1 MANPSA
7 TPSSIPSWMERFD
20 LKSITDPSAKPF
32 PYLVTA
38 FLLIVIVYSLQGPRY
53 SKNIK
58 HLNPRGPLEFSDTR
72 PKKEFV
78 TGSREMLA
86 NWFKA
91 NPDKPCR
98 VISDT
103 GEITVLP
110 PRFANEIKSDDRL
123 NFSKW
128 TYKAFHAHLPGFE
141 GFREGS
147 RDSQIVQEVIMRDL
161 TKYLNKVTEPL
172 AEETCL
178 AIEEILPK
186 PANGEWCTI
195 NIRSKILPIIAR
207 ISSRVFLGEELCRNE
222 EWLKVTQQYTLDG
235 FRAAEELRLWPAVL
249 RPMVHWFLPSCRLA
263 RAHVALARTIIDP
276 VLQKRRQEKAAN
288 GGKAEHDDAIEWFE
302 RTAKGKN
309 YDAAVAQLVMSLA
322 AIHTTTDLT
331 CQVMTKLMQNP
342 EYIGPLREEMM
353 QALSEGG
360 WKKTSLYNMKLLDS
374 VIKESQRV
382 KPIGMVSM
390 RRYVEKDLTL
400 SDGTFI
406 PKGGMVAVSSHN
418 MWNSEVYEQADK
430 WDGRRFLRM
439 RETPGAGK
447 EKVAQLVSTGPD
459 HLGFGHGQHACPGRF
474 FAANEV
480 KIAVIYLL
488 LNYEWRLPEGSDPKV
503 RTFGFS
509 MGVDPVLK
517 VEYKGRQPEIEL

>member
-20 LKSITDPSAKPF
+20 ITDPSARPF

-38 FLLIVIVYSLQGPRY
+38 FLLAIVVYSLQGPRY
-53 SKNIK
+53 PKNIK

-78 TGSREMLA
+78 DGSREMIA
-86 NWFKA
+86 KWFKA

-98 VISDT
+98 VISDF
-103 GEITVLP
+103 GEVILLP
-110 PRFANEIKSDDRL
+110 PRFANEIKSDDQL
-123 NFSKW
+123 SFSKW
-128 TYKAFHAHLPGFE
+128 SYKAFHAHLPGFE

-147 RDSQIVQEVIMRDL
+147 RDSHIVQEVIMRDL

-172 AEETCL
+172 AEETSL
-178 AIEEILPK
+178 AIEDILPK
-186 PANGEWCTI
+186 HANGEWSTI
-195 NIRSKILPIIAR
+195 NIRQKILPIIAR

-222 EWLKVTQQYTLDG
+222 EWLKVTQEYTLDG
-235 FRAAEELRLWPAVL
+235 FRAAEELRLWPAAL
-249 RPMVHWFLPSCRLA
+249 RPIVHWFLPSCQAA
-263 RAHVALARTIIDP
+263 RAHVRVARSIIDP
-276 VLQKRRQEKAAN
+276 VLKKRRQEKAAN

-302 RTAKGKN
+302 RTAKGKY
-309 YDAAVAQLVMSLA
+309 YDPAVAQLNMSLA
-322 AIHTTTDLT
+322 AIHTTSDLV
-331 CQVMTKLMQNP
+331 CQVMTDLMHNP
-342 EYIGPLREEMM
+342 EYIAPLREEMI
-353 QALSEGG
+353 QILSEGG

-382 KPIGMVSM
+382 KPIGMASM
-390 RRYVEKDLTL
+390 RRYVGKDLTL

-406 PKGGMVAVSSHN
+406 PKGGNVAVSAHN
-418 MWNSEVYEQADK
+418 MWDSEVYEQPDK

-439 RETPGAGK
+439 RETPGK
-447 EKVAQLVSTGPD
+447 ENMAQLVSTGPD

-509 MGVDPVLK
+509 MGVDPSLK
-517 VEYKGRQPEIEL
+517 VEYKGRQAEIEL